1 MRVLVL
7 DDDPLTAFTL
17 SRLFAVRAIGVTTVA
32 TADAAERALESER
45 FDALLVD
52 SQADHAKG
60 LRLFARARELDA
72 AIALFLIGDRAAGA
86 GREDA
91 DIYYIEKPW
100 DGFFVVDIVRTR
112 CAGERVPAGLGGAAR
127 TQDDRPTVNIKP
139 IRKEPRQARESA
151 AP

>member
-17 SRLFAVRAIGVTTVA
+17 SRLFAVRAIQVTTVA
-32 TADAAERALESER
+32 TAEAAERILECQR

-72 AIALFLIGDRAAGA
+72 AISLFLLGDRAAGA
-86 GREDA
+86 GRDGD

-100 DGFFVVDIVRTR
+100 DGFFVVNIVRTR
-112 CAGERVPAGLGGAAR
+112 CAGEQVPASTGGRPR

-139 IRKEPRQARESA
+139 IRKETRQVRETA

>member
-32 TADAAERALESER
+32 TADAAEQALETER

-72 AIALFLIGDRAAGA
+72 AISLFLVGDRAAGA

-100 DGFFVVDIVRTR
+100 DGFFVVDVVRMR
-112 CAGERVPAGLGGAAR
+112 CSRERVPAGSGGRPR

-139 IRKEPRQARESA
+139 IRNETRQGRESA
-151 AP
+151 AT

>member
-7 DDDPLTAFTL
+7 DDDPLTSFTL
-17 SRLFAVRAIGVTTVA
+17 SRLFAVRAIGVTAVA

-72 AIALFLIGDRAAGA
+72 EISLFLIGERAAGA

-112 CAGERVPAGLGGAAR
+112 CAGERVPAGQGGAAR

-139 IRKEPRQARESA
+139 IRKQPRQARETA

>member
-52 SQADHAKG
+52 SLADQAKG
-60 LRLFARARELDA
+60 LRLFARARALDA
-72 AIALFLIGDRAAGA
+72 EISLFLIGERAAGA

-112 CAGERVPAGLGGAAR
+112 CAGERVPAGAGGVGR

-139 IRKEPRQARESA
+139 IRKETRQAREST